1 MCRRLVVAGA
11 GVGDVTLEQERP
23 ERCVVGRDRRSP
35 RAACSVVQAADH
47 PVVLRLFVKR
57 HSDLGRLRNRTAC
70 RLHALLCELA
80 AGGISKE
87 ITPNKAQRLLDTL
100 TPSTRSTHPP

>member
-1 MCRRLVVAGA
+1 MVLRLVV
-11 GVGDVTLEQERP
+11 
-23 ERCVVGRDRRSP
+23 
-35 RAACSVVQAADH
+35 
-47 PVVLRLFVKR
+47 KR
-57 HSDLGRLRNRTAC
+57 HTDLGRLRNRSAC

-100 TPSTRSTHPP
+100 TPTTPVERTAISSPRITSRTCGTSTRSCTSRVGVSRRP